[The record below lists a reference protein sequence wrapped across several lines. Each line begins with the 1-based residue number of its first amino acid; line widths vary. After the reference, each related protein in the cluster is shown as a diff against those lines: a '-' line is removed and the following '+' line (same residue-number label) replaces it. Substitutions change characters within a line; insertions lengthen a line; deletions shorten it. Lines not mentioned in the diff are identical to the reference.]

1 MNFYKYHIFFCLNKR
16 EDGEQCCSDFDAEP
30 IFNYMKKKIK
40 SLNLNGPNKF
50 RVNRG
55 GCFDR
60 CYEGPLMVIYP
71 QGIWYRYSSQE
82 DIDEIISNHLLKGE
96 IVKRLLA

>member
-16 EDGEQCCSDFDAEP
+16 DDGEQCCSDFDAEP

-40 SLNLNGPNKF
+40 SLNLNGANKV

-60 CYEGPLMVIYP
+60 CYEGPLMVVYP
-71 QGIWYRYSSQE
+71 EGVWYRYLNID
-82 DIDEIISNHLLKGE
+82 DIDEIITKHLIKG
-96 IVKRLLA
+96 IVVKRLVI